1 MVIVP
6 KTVLL
11 GMDEATASKFG
22 PYLESNS
29 SVLKVMTQSIP
40 IFHNLKQALY
50 QYSPQIVYLS
60 LSRMR
65 YDHIKAK
72 DIEDE
77 ILDGIYEIKSD
88 PQLSNIRIAVQTNE
102 RTNPIFLRKLAML
115 RVSDIFLSQGK
126 SGQMDKVA
134 PQLSHAPNIK
144 NISEF
149 LSGDAP
155 SLKVVANNSDGSE
168 SGIDQ
173 NRVDQLEHLL
183 GLANAQIAVLK
194 KKNDLTAVPRSDY
207 DELLQQ
213 VKMLMNSKLT
223 DAKSKQLF
231 AEVLNSKVADGKKI
245 SRLSKIVDVQNNQI
259 LNLNTQVSQ
268 MEKRNSQ
275 INDEEKQPDRII
287 EAPPERQR
295 ISDNQERRI
304 KELSK
309 PRNSTKDRG
318 HPKVRKRETTFDFGK
333 FVRVTMSIL
342 LILLLLCAGGIFWTH
357 LDSKSAN
364 SSSQSESPSFNSLIK
379 KGKYVKAAKLYTDRG
394 VEAENAMLS
403 DPNIKNKGDIAN
415 GIAEYNDSDAIKFDT
430 SYFAQDFSS
439 ASSIFNESTDTNLTH
454 LIKARRIMVAYA
466 LMKSGQIAKA
476 KSIAESLHNDQLNE
490 RIKVYGQFYHANQ
503 ILEAK
508 IKHGHL
514 NSEEITKAKKQIS
527 SNQTA
532 MDKL

>member
-1 MVIVP
+1 MSKI
-6 KTVLL
+6 VLL

-29 SVLKVMTQSIP
+29 NVLKVMTQCIP

-65 YDHIKAK
+65 YDHIKSK
-72 DIEDE
+72 DIENE
-77 ILDGIYEIKSD
+77 ILNGIYEIKSD
-88 PQLSNIRIAVQTNE
+88 PQLSNIRIAIQTNE
-102 RTNPIFLRKLAML
+102 RTNPTFLRKLAML
-115 RVSDIFLSQGK
+115 RISDIFLSQGK
-126 SGQMDKVA
+126 SGQMDRVA
-134 PQLSHAPNIK
+134 PQLSHPPNIK

-149 LSGDAP
+149 LSEDAP
-155 SLKVVANNSDGSE
+155 TLKVTTDDTSVVNNGRH
-168 SGIDQ
+168 DQ
-173 NRVDQLEHLL
+173 QRVSQLEHLL
-183 GLANAQIAVLK
+183 TLANAQISVLK

-223 DAKSKQLF
+223 DAKSKRLF

-245 SRLSKIVDVQNNQI
+245 SKLSKIVDAQNDQI
-259 LNLNTQVSQ
+259 LNLNNQVSQ
-268 MEKRNSQ
+268 MEKRGSSTSENIVQ
-275 INDEEKQPDRII
+275 PEKVI
-287 EAPPERQR
+287 EAPPEEEEITDEDVQVNR
-295 ISDNQERRI
+295 
-304 KELSK
+304 LPK
-309 PRNSTKDRG
+309 PKNVTKDRG
-318 HPKVRKRETTFDFGK
+318 HPKVNKNMPSFNFGK
-333 FVRVTMSIL
+333 FVRIVTSVL
-342 LILLLLCAGGIFWTH
+342 LILILLFAGGMFWTH
-357 LDSKSAN
+357 LNTRPAS
-364 SSSQSESPSFNSLIK
+364 SSSQSNSPSFGSLLK
-379 KGKYVKAAKLYTDRG
+379 KGKYVKAAKLYTERG

-403 DPNIKNKGDIAN
+403 DPNIKKKGDIAN

-430 SYFAQDFSS
+430 SYFSQDFES
-439 ASSIFNESTDTNLTH
+439 AASIYNESTDTNLTH
-454 LIKARRIMVAYA
+454 LIRARRIMVAYA

-476 KSIAESLHNDQLNE
+476 KSIAEPLHNDQLKE

-514 NSEEITKAKKQIS
+514 DSEEITKAKKQIN
-527 SNQTA
+527 SNQSA

>member
-1 MVIVP
+1 MISVS
-6 KTVLL
+6 KMVLL

-29 SVLKVMTQSIP
+29 SVLKVMKQCIP

-50 QYSPQIVYLS
+50 QYAPQIAYLS

-65 YDHIKAK
+65 YDHIKSK
-72 DIEDE
+72 DIEEE
-77 ILDGIYEIKSD
+77 IIRGIYEIKSD
-88 PQLSNIRIAVQTNE
+88 SELSNIRIAIQTNE
-102 RTNPIFLRKLAML
+102 KTNPTFLRKLAML

-126 SGQMDKVA
+126 SGQMDRVA
-134 PQLSHAPNIK
+134 PQLSHPANIK

-149 LSGDAP
+149 LSDAP
-155 SLKVVANNSDGSE
+155 TLQVQSNNSNAGNNQ
-168 SGIDQ
+168 G
-173 NRVDQLEHLL
+173 RVNQLEHLL
-183 GLANAQIAVLK
+183 ELANAQIAILK
-194 KKNDLTAVPRSDY
+194 NKNDLTAVPRSDY

-223 DAKSKQLF
+223 DEKSKRLF
-231 AEVLNSKVADGKKI
+231 AEVLNSKLADGKKI
-245 SRLSKIVDVQNNQI
+245 SKLTKIVDAQNNQI

-268 MEKRNSQ
+268 MEKRKTSVTNK
-275 INDEEKQPDRII
+275 EEPARRII
-287 EAPPERQR
+287 EAQPEHTR
-295 ISDNQERRI
+295 ISESEEKPIRR
-304 KELSK
+304 LPK
-309 PRNSTKDRG
+309 PKKITHDRG
-318 HPKVRKRETTFDFGK
+318 HPEPEHYQTSFDVGK
-333 FVRVTMSIL
+333 FVRITTSIL
-342 LILLLLCAGGIFWTH
+342 LILVLLFAGGMFGMH
-357 LDSKSAN
+357 LSSN
-364 SSSQSESPSFNSLIK
+364 SVNNSSQSSEPSFNSLIK

-403 DPNIKNKGDIAN
+403 DPNIKDKGDIAN

-430 SYFAQDFSS
+430 SYFSQDFES
-439 ASSIFNESTDTNLTH
+439 AASIYNESNDSNLTH

-476 KSIAESLHNDQLNE
+476 KSIAEPLNNDQLNE
-490 RIKVYGQFYHANQ
+490 RIKIYGQFYHANQ

-514 NSEEITKAKKQIS
+514 NSAEITKAKKQIN